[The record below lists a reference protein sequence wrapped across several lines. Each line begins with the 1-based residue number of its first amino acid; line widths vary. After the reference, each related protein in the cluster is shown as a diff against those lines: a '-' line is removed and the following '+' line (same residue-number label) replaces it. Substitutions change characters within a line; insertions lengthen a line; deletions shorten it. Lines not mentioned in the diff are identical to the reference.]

1 MNRPLT
7 FTLLW
12 LLLIAGSLPARA
24 DTLTGLVIAVTD
36 GDTIRVLDAQQQQH
50 RVRLYGIDAPESHQ
64 AFGNRSRQYLASLAF
79 RQNVTVVYSEKD
91 RYGRILG
98 TVFRGRQNLNLEMVR
113 AGLAWHYV
121 YFAKNETDLAKAEK
135 DARKKQLGLWA
146 DQKPVPPWDF
156 RRLPKNGN

>member
-36 GDTIRVLDAQQQQH
+36 GDTLRVLDAQQQQH

-79 RQNVTVVYSEKD
+79 RQNVTVTYSEKD

-98 TVFRGRQNLNLEMVR
+98 TVFRDRQNLNLEMVR
-113 AGLAWHYV
+113 AGMAWHYV

-146 DQKPVPPWDF
+146 DKNPIPPWDF

>member
-36 GDTIRVLDAQQQQH
+36 GDTLRVLDAQQQQH

-79 RQNVTVVYSEKD
+79 RQNVTVTYSEKD

-146 DQKPVPPWDF
+146 DKNPIPPWYF